1 MKNLLYT
8 LGRLVSVSLFVV
20 GLSALVLPTS
30 AFAAA
35 PAAEN
40 PQSGSMGV
48 SGVIGSAPPT
58 QGATITTPT
67 NGQNFTNI
75 PIRVAGLCPN
85 GLLVK
90 VFSNNVFM
98 GSVTCV
104 NGSYSIQIDL
114 FSGRND
120 LVARVYDALDQAGP
134 DSNIVR
140 IEFNDQQ
147 FNPDG
152 GQLLSLTSD
161 FARRGA
167 NPKQTL
173 VWPIILSG
181 GTGPY
186 AISIDWG
193 DNKPTDLVSRQ
204 FPGSFD
210 ISHIYDQAGIYTI
223 TIKAVDKNGLTA
235 YLQLVGIANGALTS
249 NTPTTDDEPTII
261 TVTKVIWL
269 PAALLLPLI
278 LIAFWLG
285 RKYELSS
292 LKKHLARI
300 NEQG

>member
-1 MKNLLYT
+1 MKAILRK
-8 LGRLVSVSLFVV
+8 LGRYVASVAFFA
-20 GLSALVLPTS
+20 ALLAMLLP
-30 AFAAA
+30 AQGRAAA
-35 PAAEN
+35 PAANN

-58 QGATITTPT
+58 RGATITTPT
-67 NGQNFTNI
+67 NGQTFTNT
-75 PIRVAGLCPN
+75 PIRVAGLCPT

-90 VFSNNVFM
+90 IFSNNVFM
-98 GSVTCV
+98 GSVMCT

-120 LVARVYDALDQAGP
+120 LVARVFDSLDQAGP

-140 IEFNDQQ
+140 VEFNDQQ
-147 FNPDG
+147 FSSSG
-152 GQLLSLTSD
+152 SSGLILTSD
-161 FARRGA
+161 YARRGT
-167 NPKQTL
+167 NPKTPL
-173 VWPIILSG
+173 VWPIVLSG

-193 DNKPTDLVSRQ
+193 DSKPSDLISRQ

-223 TIKAVDKNGLTA
+223 TIKATDKDGLTA
-235 YLQLVGIANGALTS
+235 YLQLIGIANGAITS
-249 NTPTTDDEPTII
+249 NAETGDDEPTII
-261 TVTKVIWL
+261 TITKIIWL
-269 PAALLLPLI
+269 PAALMLPLI

-292 LKKHLARI
+292 LKKHLARL
-300 NEQG
+300 QD